1 MNYKD
6 LLENID
12 NEKDKAHLIYGEEAY
27 RIDSIL
33 DCFKNKLEPAF
44 RDFNLT
50 VIDDKV
56 IDIDRIIENFESV
69 PFMDKMNSSD
79 KK

>member
-6 LLENID
+6 LLKNID
-12 NEKDKAHLIYGEEAY
+12 NEKDKVYLIYGEEAY

-33 DCFKNKLEPAF
+33 DYFKNKLEPAF

-69 PFMDKMNSSD
+69 PLWIKIE
-79 KK
+79 

>member
-6 LLENID
+6 LLKNID
-12 NEKDKAHLIYGEEAY
+12 NEKDKVYLIYGEEAY
-27 RIDSIL
+27 RIDSTL
-33 DCFKNKLEPAF
+33 DYFKNKLEPTF

-56 IDIDRIIENFESV
+56 IDEIIESIINIT
-69 PFMDKMNSSD
+69 KQIN
-79 KK
+79 K